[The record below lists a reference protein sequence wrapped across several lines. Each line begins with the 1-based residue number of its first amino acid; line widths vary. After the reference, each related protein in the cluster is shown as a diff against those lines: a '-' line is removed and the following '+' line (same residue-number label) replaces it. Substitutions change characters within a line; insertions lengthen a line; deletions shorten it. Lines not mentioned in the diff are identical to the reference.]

1 MSLGSGEQHRHHRFE
16 TLIALP
22 PLWLDMEARNLPE
35 IEMPPGIDSDS
46 TKARQF
52 VESAT
57 NLIKARLHHNRQ
69 AARDV
74 KNIAIGA
81 EDVLAYDNTRSLDIR
96 AEPLHNP
103 RVILWLNDCP
113 VWANDSWSETFHPYV
128 DTHKKE
134 VTTVTFDVRP
144 FL

>member
-1 MSLGSGEQHRHHRFE
+1 
-16 TLIALP
+16 
-22 PLWLDMEARNLPE
+22 MEARNLPKV
-35 IEMPPGIDSDS
+35 EMPPGIDSDS

-57 NLIKARLHHNRQ
+57 NLINARLHRNRREAQ
-69 AARDV
+69 DV

-103 RVILWLNDCP
+103 RVILWLDDCP
-113 VWANDSWSETFHPYV
+113 NWASDSWSETFHPYV
-128 DTHKKE
+128 DTDKKE

-144 FL
+144 FW